1 MKKRT
6 ILILALIMGLSFIT
20 LLVMQM
26 RYVDEILNMRRQHF
40 EESVNRALMSA

>member
-1 MKKRT
+1 MRKCARLSMNKRT

-26 RYVDEILNMRRQHF
+26 RYVDEVLNMRR
-40 EESVNRALMSA
+40 